1 MKPRIPSFV
10 AFVAFVAAVA
20 LVSSLGFA
28 CGKASPRGDDGA
40 PFDVETM
47 AYLSEARALHHQA
60 GIKEDAGDVAGAIAT
75 MSRLTSAARPHP
87 ERKVP
92 EVEEVLADAFARRAE
107 LELRDGKPDAALGS
121 VREGLGHAEAPT
133 FFRGHLVEVQ
143 GLIEKARGASLAD
156 AGKPEEAKAA
166 RDRAIRLLDEAVK
179 IQEGVVNASLEG
191 GAK

>member
-121 VREGLGHAEAPT
+121 VREGLGHAEATT